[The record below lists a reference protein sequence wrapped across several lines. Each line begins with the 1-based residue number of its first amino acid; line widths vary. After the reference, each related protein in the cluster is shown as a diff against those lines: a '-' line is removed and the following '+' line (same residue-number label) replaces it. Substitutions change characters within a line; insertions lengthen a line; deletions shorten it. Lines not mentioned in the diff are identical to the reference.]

1 MIKSLA
7 KAGAMATFKFTLLA
21 TVSQIICGIFF
32 IVGVG
37 LLLSTEGFSSHGFGG
52 GRAAAHT
59 NGMVAI
65 FLIVLNFFYIDFW
78 PTLLATSTF
87 VTFIPLYLYWAR
99 KLSFETALN
108 RIWKYKLQEPITE
121 KITDYIDKSQSI
133 AQADT
138 YLASKKQL
146 IQSIA
151 SDDNTPKI
159 QKKIFKYIVKK
170 IDFTSGDPSADELT
184 LKSYLTEKVDEY
196 LSDFAE
202 VNNWPF
208 YALMAA
214 HIVLFCLAIYY
225 NQ

>member
-32 IVGVG
+32 MVGVG

-52 GRAAAHT
+52 RVAHT
-59 NGMVAI
+59 GGVVALYFI
-65 FLIVLNFFYIDFW
+65 LLNFFYIDFW

-108 RIWKYKLQEPITE
+108 RMWKYKLQVPVTE
-121 KITDYIDKSQSI
+121 KITDYIDKNQGI

-170 IDFTSGDPSADELT
+170 IDFTSDDPSADQLT
-184 LKSYLTEKVDEY
+184 LKSYLIEKIDDY

-208 YALMAA
+208 YALIVA
-214 HIVLFCLAIYY
+214 HFILLFLAIYL
-225 NQ
+225 NK